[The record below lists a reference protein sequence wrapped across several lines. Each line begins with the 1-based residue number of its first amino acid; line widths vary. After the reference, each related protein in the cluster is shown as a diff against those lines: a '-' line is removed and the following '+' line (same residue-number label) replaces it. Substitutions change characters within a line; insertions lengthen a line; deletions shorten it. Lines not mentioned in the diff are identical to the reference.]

1 MRRLRLLILNE
12 LKMVRTALPIH
23 LIAVFQPA
31 LMYLIMASVLVHPTF
46 EVNLAEPTDDAG
58 QRLLDAMYEVG
69 SPDGVP
75 YINPVFVDDNDPVGA
90 GVVTVEDIGDQPTAI
105 YRYGLIDSNIVK
117 NLRNRLTAAA
127 IRIWDDS
134 LDGRAVTIIERPWL
148 PHDPTYNLYF
158 GMAMLPMTT
167 FLAAVLIGGFLTAQ
181 EFEFDTILEYRLS
194 PASPAV
200 VFIARLARLVFMGW
214 LSAGILLIVIG
225 LLNGVWP
232 ASFLAVALIL
242 IPIALVGGGIG
253 TSAGLLLRSSLPAF
267 VIGLGSAFACWILGA
282 AFGLPAGFSGA
293 YEFVSRF
300 VPNSYAV
307 ELLFP
312 LYYDTTIG
320 DSIRPILALTIFS
333 TVALGLAAFAYR
345 RRVLACQE

>member
-23 LIAVFQPA
+23 LIAVCQPA

-46 EVNLAEPTDDAG
+46 DVNIAKPTSDAG
-58 QRLLDAMYEVG
+58 QRLLEAMYDV
-69 SPDGVP
+69 SAPDGVP
-75 YINPVFVDDNDPVGA
+75 YINPVLVEDGDPVGA
-90 GVVTVEDIGDQPTAI
+90 GVVKVEETDSHATAT
-105 YRYGLIDSNIVK
+105 YHYGLIDSNIVK

-127 IRIWDDS
+127 LRLWDDS
-134 LDGRAVTIIERPWL
+134 INGYAVTIVEQPWL
-148 PHDPTYNLYF
+148 PQDPPYNLYF

-167 FLAAVLIGGFLTAQ
+167 FLAAALIGGFLTAQ

-200 VFIARLARLVFMGW
+200 VFIARLIRLVLMGW
-214 LSAGILLIVIG
+214 VSAGILLIVIG
-225 LLNGVWP
+225 LLNDFWP
-232 ASFLAVALIL
+232 ASILAVALIL

-253 TSAGLLLRSSLPAF
+253 ISAGLMLRSSLPSF
-267 VIGLGSAFACWILGA
+267 VIGLGSAFGTWILGA

-312 LYYDTTIG
+312 LYYDTTVG
-320 DSIRPILALTIFS
+320 DSIRSILALTVFS
-333 TVALGLAAFAYR
+333 AAALGLAALAYHH
-345 RRVLACQE
+345 RVVTRQE

>member
-1 MRRLRLLILNE
+1 MRRLRLLVLNE

-23 LIAVFQPA
+23 IIALLQPA
-31 LMYLIMASVLVHPTF
+31 LMYSIMASVLVHPTF
-46 EVNLAEPTDDAG
+46 DINIIRPTNEVGRQLVE
-58 QRLLDAMYEVG
+58 AMHEVG

-75 YINPVFVDDNDPVGA
+75 YINPKFINEDDPIGA
-90 GVVTVEDIGDQPTAI
+90 GVVTVEERDHQATAV

-127 IRIWDDS
+127 LRVWDDS
-134 LDGRAVTIIERPWL
+134 LDGRAVTVVERPWL
-148 PHDPTYNLYF
+148 PQDPTYNLYF

-167 FLAAVLIGGFLTAQ
+167 FLATTLIGGFLTAQ
-181 EFEFDTILEYRLS
+181 DFEFDTILEYRLS

-200 VFIARLARLVFMGW
+200 VFTARLIRLILMGW
-214 LSAGILLIVIG
+214 LSAGILLLAIG
-225 LLNGVWP
+225 LFNGVWP
-232 ASFLAVALIL
+232 SSIFTVVLIL
-242 IPIALVGGGIG
+242 IPIALIGGGIG
-253 TSAGLLLRSSLPAF
+253 ISAGLLLRSSLPAF
-267 VIGLGSAFACWILGA
+267 VIGLGSTFACWILGA

-312 LYYDTTIG
+312 LYYDTTVG
-320 DSIRPILALTIFS
+320 DSIRSILVLTIFS
-333 TVALGLAAFAYR
+333 AVALGLAALAYYL
-345 RRVLACQE
+345 RVVTRKE

>member
-12 LKMVRTALPIH
+12 LKMVRTGLPIH

-31 LMYLIMASVLVHPTF
+31 FMYLIMAGVLVHPTF
-46 EVNLAEPTDDAG
+46 EVNIAEPTSDAG
-58 QRLLDAMYEVG
+58 QTLLEAMHEVN
-69 SPDGVP
+69 SPAGVP
-75 YINPVFVDDNDPVGA
+75 YINPVLLDEGEPIGA
-90 GVVTVEDIGDQPTAI
+90 GVVIVEETDGQTTAI

-127 IRIWDDS
+127 LHVWNDS
-134 LDGRAVTIIERPWL
+134 LDGRTVRIIERPWL
-148 PHDPTYNLYF
+148 PQDPPYNLYF

-167 FLAAVLIGGFLTAQ
+167 FLAAALIGGFLTAQ
-181 EFEFDTILEYRLS
+181 EFEFKTILEYRLS
-194 PASPAV
+194 PTSPALI
-200 VFIARLARLVFMGW
+200 FTARLIRLVLMGW
-214 LSAGILLIVIG
+214 VSAGVLLIVIG
-225 LLNGVWP
+225 LLNDAWP
-232 ASFLAVALIL
+232 SSILTVALIH
-242 IPIALVGGGIG
+242 IPIAIVGGGIG
-253 TSAGLLLRSSLPAF
+253 ISAGLLLRSSLPAF

-312 LYYDTTIG
+312 FYYDTTIG
-320 DSIRPILALTIFS
+320 DSIPPILALTIF
-333 TVALGLAAFAYR
+333 TIVALGLAALAYR
-345 RRVLACQE
+345 RLVLTSQE

>member
-1 MRRLRLLILNE
+1 MRRLQLLILNE

-46 EVNLAEPTDDAG
+46 EMNIAKSNSDAG
-58 QRLLDAMYEVG
+58 QRLLDAMYDVG
-69 SPDGVP
+69 SPQGVP
-75 YINPVFVDDNDPVGA
+75 YINPIIIDEDDPIGA
-90 GVVTVEDIGDQPTAI
+90 GVVTIKETDGQPTAV

-127 IRIWDDS
+127 LRVWDDS
-134 LDGRAVTIIERPWL
+134 IDGRAVTIVERPWL
-148 PHDPTYNLYF
+148 PQDPTYNLYF

-167 FLAAVLIGGFLTAQ
+167 FLAAALIGGFLSAQ

-194 PASPAV
+194 PVSPAV
-200 VFIARLARLVFMGW
+200 VFIARFARLVLMGW

-232 ASFLAVALIL
+232 ASILAVALIL
-242 IPIALVGGGIG
+242 IPITLVGGGIG
-253 TSAGLLLRSSLPAF
+253 VSAGLLLRSSLPAF
-267 VIGLGSAFACWILGA
+267 VVGLGSSFACWILGA

-300 VPNSYAV
+300 VPNSYVV

-320 DSIRPILALTIFS
+320 DSIRSILALTIFS
-333 TVALGLAAFAYR
+333 AVALGLAALAYR
-345 RRVLACQE
+345 RQVLAQQE

>member
-1 MRRLRLLILNE
+1 MRRMRLLILNE

-23 LIAVFQPA
+23 LIAVLQPA

-46 EVNLAEPTDDAG
+46 DINVAKPTSEAG
-58 QRLLDAMYEVG
+58 QRLLEAMYEVG
-69 SPDGVP
+69 SADGIP
-75 YINPVFVDDNDPVGA
+75 YINPVCVNEDDPVGA
-90 GVVTVEDIGDQPTAI
+90 GVVTVEEVDNQPTAV

-127 IRIWDDS
+127 LRVWDDS
-134 LDGRAVTIIERPWL
+134 LDGHAVRIVEKPWL
-148 PHDPTYNLYF
+148 PQDPPYNLYF

-167 FLAAVLIGGFLTAQ
+167 FLAAALIGGFLTAQ
-181 EFEFDTILEYRLS
+181 EFEFHTILEYRLS
-194 PASPAV
+194 PISPAV
-200 VFIARLARLVFMGW
+200 VFIARNVRLVLMGW

-232 ASFLAVALIL
+232 TSILAVPLIL

-253 TSAGLLLRSSLPAF
+253 ISAGLLLRSSLPAF
-267 VIGLGSAFACWILGA
+267 VIGLGSTFACWILGA

-300 VPNSYAV
+300 VPNTYAV

-320 DSIRPILALTIFS
+320 DSIRSILALTMFS
-333 TVALGLAAFAYR
+333 ALALGLAAIAYH
-345 RRVLACQE
+345 RRVVSRQE